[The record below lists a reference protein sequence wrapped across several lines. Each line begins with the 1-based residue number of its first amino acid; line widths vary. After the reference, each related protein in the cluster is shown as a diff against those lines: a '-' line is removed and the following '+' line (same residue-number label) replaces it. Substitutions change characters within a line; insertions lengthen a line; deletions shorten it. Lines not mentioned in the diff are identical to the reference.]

1 MKSYGK
7 ISLYA
12 TTLVLPVPV
21 FVGAVLGYV
30 LKSANPDKVDITNGL
45 AYLAPILITSFVVL
59 AVIWGVALIAGLLG
73 LKSDADKQPARTSLA
88 LLAIVSAL
96 IIGYVAVNAMTEQ
109 LKKDYKPAALKAP
122 AVTANIQA

>member
-12 TTLVLPVPV
+12 TALALPVPV
-21 FVGAVLGYV
+21 FVGAVLGYI

-45 AYLAPILITSFVVL
+45 AYLAPILVASFIVMAL
-59 AVIWGVALIAGLLG
+59 IWGVALIAGLLG

-109 LKKDYKPAALKAP
+109 LKKDYKPAALTAP
-122 AVTANIQA
+122 AVATDIQA